1 MFIKCSHESLE
12 ISVSRIVIRNLNI
25 LNLKATVTFKH
36 VHAVSALGANLA
48 YITWKFTNFAPTCT
62 IYYKNNRNSGTNN
75 ESRQVTGVYKNWHK

>member
-12 ISVSRIVIRNLNI
+12 ISVSRIVIRNLNK
-25 LNLKATVTFKH
+25 LNLKATLTFKH
-36 VHAVSALGANLA
+36 VQCQHYANLA
-48 YITWKFTNFAPTCT
+48 YITGKFTNFAPTCT